1 MQAIRFT
8 KLLRKANDMN
18 AYFDPALAP
27 APIALSIVE
36 GMSNAQYHARPEYS
50 SSQLKDMIRSAAH
63 FYSHNIAKEHD
74 KERKACMDFGTLAHT
89 LFLEPDQFA
98 NEFVILPVDAPRK
111 PTEVMLKA
119 KNPSSETLDK
129 IAFWEN
135 FEAINGHKTIIT
147 EEDFQGAKRI
157 VKNLQTLSMYGVMQN
172 NYGMAEASFFFKDP
186 IFGLEL
192 RVRPDYHIVPCSA
205 FQNGLILDLKTTSDA
220 RAIAFQRQCG
230 NFAYDLS
237 AAMYR
242 EGFQQV
248 YGTEEKPDFIFL
260 VAENTA
266 PFNVKQYKASNLF
279 LSVGEQR
286 YYRAKE
292 LLAESLLL
300 QEWDGYSKE
309 LEEIN
314 LPPYMLKQAL
324 QHEFN

>member
-1 MQAIRFT
+1 
-8 KLLRKANDMN
+8 MN
-18 AYFDPALAP
+18 AYFDPTLAP
-27 APIALSIVE
+27 APIALNIVE

-89 LFLEPDQFA
+89 LFLEPDQFS
-98 NEFVILPVDAPRK
+98 NEFVIAPTFNRR
-111 PTEVMLKA
+111 TNAGKA
-119 KNPSSETLDK
+119 EAAAWEQANQDKTLV
-129 IAFWEN
+129 
-135 FEAINGHKTIIT
+135 T
-147 EEDFQGAKRI
+147 EEQVRGAERI

-172 NYGMAEASFFFKDP
+172 NYGMAEASFFFTDP
-186 IFGLEL
+186 IFGLKL
-192 RVRPDYHIVPCSA
+192 RVRPDWHIVPCSA
-205 FQNGLILDLKTTSDA
+205 FSNGLILDLKTTSDA
-220 RAIAFQRQCG
+220 RAIAFQKQCG

-248 YGTEEKPDFIFL
+248 YGTEDKPDFIFL

-286 YYRAKE
+286 YYRSKE